1 MDAFSSPL
9 PERNSIYD
17 RHTQHMETAA
27 TYRLR
32 DLFFEALAIEWRVLR
47 RLLGANAEG
56 GRGNWVFPR
65 VGEQVA
71 REHAGRPLRTE
82 GSQGEG
88 YAWRAFDA
96 LGQAVAG
103 GAVFVA
109 VQLVNVV
116 TYPAALV
123 VDFLGL
129 FLGFEIRT
137 VVGVPAADD

>member
-1 MDAFSSPL
+1 
-9 PERNSIYD
+9 
-17 RHTQHMETAA
+17 METTAK
-27 TYRLR
+27 YGLR
-32 DLFFEALAIEWRVLR
+32 DLFWEALLIEWRAVK
-47 RLLGANAEG
+47 
-56 GRGNWVFPR
+56 F
-65 VGEQVA
+65 
-71 REHAGRPLRTE
+71 
-82 GSQGEG
+82 
-88 YAWRAFDA
+88 

-137 VVGVPAADD
+137 VVGVPAADDTA